1 MRFYAEIIAI
11 FDWVCYDKRT
21 RKFLEGWK
29 VARRSR
35 NRYREMEKNMTKIIL
50 LDALVFIL
58 YLVCASFGWSV
69 LKVITAIIAIF
80 GSLLCVGWLYLT
92 GEFTRR
98 RSLWMV
104 TAFISIVICVVVS
117 LVLGYPAAPAA

>member
-1 MRFYAEIIAI
+1 M
-11 FDWVCYDKRT
+11 
-21 RKFLEGWK
+21 
-29 VARRSR
+29 ARRSR
-35 NRYREMEKNMTKIIL
+35 NRYREMENIMSKIIL
-50 LDALVFIL
+50 GDVAIFIL
-58 YLVCASFGWSV
+58 YLLCAGYAWHV

-104 TAFISIVICVVVS
+104 TVFICIVICVLVS
-117 LVLGYPAAPAA
+117 MLLNYPCPAPTV

>member
-1 MRFYAEIIAI
+1 M
-11 FDWVCYDKRT
+11 
-21 RKFLEGWK
+21 
-29 VARRSR
+29 ARRSR

-58 YLVCASFGWSV
+58 YLICAGFGWIV

-80 GSLLCVGWLYLT
+80 GSLLCVGWLYLN

-104 TAFISIVICVVVS
+104 TAFICIVICMVVS
-117 LVLGYPAAPAA
+117 LLLGYPCPPPTV